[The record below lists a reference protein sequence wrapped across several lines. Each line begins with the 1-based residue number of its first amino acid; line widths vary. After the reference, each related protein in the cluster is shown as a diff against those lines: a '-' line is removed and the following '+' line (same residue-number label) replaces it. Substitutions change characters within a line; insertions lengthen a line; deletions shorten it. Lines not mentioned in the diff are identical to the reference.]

1 MKEYLVK
8 SKDHSRF
15 FKASS
20 AEVAAKRFLNYLRRY
35 TKDRPTE
42 ITIAENTTKSI
53 DLLESYGA
61 EIVWVVEWY
70 VGPKQDGVFLGVQ
83 GEWYRLKGRR

>member
-8 SKDHSRF
+8 SKEHSRF

-20 AEVAAKRFLNYLRRY
+20 AEVATKRFLNYLRRY
-35 TKDRPTE
+35 TKDRPIE
-42 ITIAENTTKSI
+42 ITIAEK
-53 DLLESYGA
+53 DKA
-61 EIVWVVEWY
+61 EIVWAVEWY
-70 VGPKQDGVFLGVQ
+70 VGPKQDGVFLDVQ

>member
-35 TKDRPTE
+35 TKDRPIE
-42 ITIAENTTKSI
+42 ITT
-53 DLLESYGA
+53 A
-61 EIVWVVEWY
+61 EITSLTIIDKKIGWTVEWY

-83 GEWYRLKGRR
+83 GEWYRLKGRRR

>member
-35 TKDRPTE
+35 TKDRPIE
-42 ITIAENTTKSI
+42 ITIVEKKRSGLCVVERT
-53 DLLESYGA
+53 
-61 EIVWVVEWY
+61 EIVWSVEWY
-70 VGPKQDGVFLGVQ
+70 VGQKQDGVFLGVQ
-83 GEWYRLKGRR
+83 GEWYRLKGRRCV